1 MRSDI
6 VDVQVIYQH
15 ATDRAVCVRSDEKS
29 TKDVWLPLSLVELDF
44 LGKER
49 RRGVVVEVSG
59 PESLF
64 EEKELI

>member
-1 MRSDI
+1 MRSGIIDI
-6 VDVQVIYQH
+6 QVIYQH

-29 TKDVWLPLSLVELDF
+29 TKDVWLPLSLIELDF
-44 LGKER
+44 MGKPR
-49 RRGVVVEVSG
+49 VRGMVVEVTG